1 MVVNLLLWLAVAVG
15 IALILTAIS
24 VSGDDK

>member
-1 MVVNLLLWLAVAVG
+1 LLFWLLVALG

>member
-1 MVVNLLLWLAVAVG
+1 MIANLLFWLLVAVG